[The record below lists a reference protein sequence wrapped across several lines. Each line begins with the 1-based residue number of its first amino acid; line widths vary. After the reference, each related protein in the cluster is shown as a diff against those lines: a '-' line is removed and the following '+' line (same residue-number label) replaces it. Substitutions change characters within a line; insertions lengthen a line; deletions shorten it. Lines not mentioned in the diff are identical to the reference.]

1 MRRLQRSA
9 LSEREQKWLDEKT
22 AEIRKTPKA
31 KRKTKATER
40 WKTDQ
45 GNQASNPLGDIQK
58 KLQAMCSGLNRCMYC
73 EDSQGHAIDHFRPK
87 STHPERTFVWANLL
101 YACSHCN
108 SNQKRTQFPLDA
120 NGQPLLIDPTAED
133 PMAHLVFVPDTGD
146 WVARTDPATVL
157 PSPKGTSSCTT
168 FGLNRDVLKRG
179 RRNTWVALQVLI
191 QAYDQAQSAN
201 DLEAARQQRLVISD
215 HPFSSVLVYMLQIA
229 ALPPSQIPA
238 GALSPGVVTALRNR
252 PEIETWV
259 TV

>member
-9 LSEREQKWLDEKT
+9 LSKREQDWLDKQRDAVQQQPKPART
-22 AEIRKTPKA
+22 AMAAKKWTSAKA
-31 KRKTKATER
+31 
-40 WKTDQ
+40 
-45 GNQASNPLGDIQK
+45 NQARNQLQHIQE

-87 STHPERTFVWANLL
+87 STHPERTFVWENLL

-252 PEIETWV
+252 PEIKTWV